1 MARSGRH
8 AGRLNIRFHRWPD
21 SRAGD
26 RRPHR
31 EPVCARATTV
41 ATRRGMAVSR
51 DAGRVR
57 TAISMSGGVGGLEA
71 EKGFLHHGSAPA
83 GRGEGPGPVE

>member
-1 MARSGRH
+1 MALS
-8 AGRLNIRFHRWPD
+8 
-21 SRAGD
+21 
-26 RRPHR
+26 
-31 EPVCARATTV
+31 ATTV

-57 TAISMSGGVGGLEA
+57 TAISMSGGVSLEA

-83 GRGEGPGPVE
+83 GRGEGPGPG